1 MRDDPYVVS
10 RETIS
15 LQKQDEDPRYE
26 INHETTSTGK
36 KVNGWNM
43 GISVDENSKVWL
55 SASRKIGRIGKGSNQ
70 SDAIINLSVETTEHR
85 ASKFK
90 LVGSGYMK
98 VSSSPS
104 GYSYYRGDEKFIEV
118 DDRLGRTTESF
129 KKENESY
136 KHEFADNS
144 SILTPYEFLGEIIPA
159 FEELLKY
166 SKCDAYVSK
175 ISDEASKV
183 QKPYNRDYVKLE
195 R

>member
-26 INHETTSTGK
+26 INHETTSGK

-43 GISVDENSKVWL
+43 RMSVNENGKVYVSGSKT
-55 SASRKIGRIGKGSNQ
+55 IGRIGKGSNEDVASISLQ
-70 SDAIINLSVETTEHR
+70 LETTEHR
-85 ASKFK
+85 APKFR

-104 GYSYYRGDEKFIEV
+104 GYSYYSGQGKFIEI
-118 DDRLGRTTESF
+118 DDRLGRTTDSF

-136 KHEFADNS
+136 KHEYTES
-144 SILTPYEFLGEIIPA
+144 SILTPYEFLSEMVPA
-159 FEELLKY
+159 FEELLKD
-166 SKCDAYVSK
+166 SKWDGYVSK

-183 QKPYNRDYVKLE
+183 QKPYNRDYVKIKLE
-195 R
+195 K